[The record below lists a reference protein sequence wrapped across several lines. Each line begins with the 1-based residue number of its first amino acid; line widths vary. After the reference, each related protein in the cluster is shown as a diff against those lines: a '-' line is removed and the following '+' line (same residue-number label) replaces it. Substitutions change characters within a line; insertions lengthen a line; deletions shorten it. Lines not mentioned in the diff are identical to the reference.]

1 MKSLKSTNTPIPGVY
16 EDIDKNIV
24 VLVNNINSDGSMRG
38 MVVYSKVSKY
48 EIGDYYADFNLL
60 KPYIGEIILS
70 N

>member
-1 MKSLKSTNTPIPGVY
+1 MKSLKRTNNLIPGLY
-16 EDIDKNIV
+16 EDINENIV

-48 EIGDYYADFNLL
+48 EIGDYYADFTLL
-60 KPYIGEIILS
+60 KPYVGEITLS